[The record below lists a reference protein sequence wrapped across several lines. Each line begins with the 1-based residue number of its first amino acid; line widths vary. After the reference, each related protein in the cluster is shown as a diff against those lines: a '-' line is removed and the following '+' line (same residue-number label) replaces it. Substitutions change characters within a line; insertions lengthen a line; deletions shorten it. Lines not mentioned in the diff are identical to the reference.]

1 MIWKRVKAVAA
12 WLHLWVGLVTGIIVV
27 LVSVTGCILVFED
40 ELFDT
45 FHRDLVEVKQT
56 GPARP
61 VSELLVIAQAKLGKK
76 KPVSD
81 IRINEADHSYIF
93 SASKINKKDK
103 IQWWSYFSQFKYKDD
118 VYINQYTGEVL
129 GVIDVRY
136 EFFNITEQLHRQ
148 LLLVK
153 PVGSVIIGSC
163 ILLFLLMM
171 ITGFMLW
178 LPKNLKQLKKNLS
191 VKWNARWKRV
201 NYDLHNSFGFYVLPI
216 AMIIAIT
223 GLVWSFK
230 WWEDGIY
237 RILGSPGKVEL
248 VRKAPEVSTLP
259 PAVNQKHTLDN
270 ILAHIQHEVSNNYLT
285 IGLNLPEKDEPTL
298 MAFVYHKNRSD
309 GWRNMSYFYFDMR
322 NGKQFDKLIHSQKPL
337 GLKWRNSNKDIHTGR
352 IYGLGTQLLAFLAS
366 LVCASLPITG
376 FMIWW
381 GKRNKKSKK
390 PLAKRAAPVRRNLA
404 VVKEDQVV

>member
-45 FHRDLVEVKQT
+45 FHRDLIEVKQT

-61 VSELLVIAQAKLGKK
+61 VSELLAIAQKKLGNK
-76 KPVSD
+76 KPVTD
-81 IRINEADHSYIF
+81 IRINEADRSYIF
-93 SASKINKKDK
+93 SAAKINKKDK
-103 IQWWSYFSQFKYKDD
+103 IKWWSYFSQFKYKDD
-118 VYINQYTGEVL
+118 VYINPYTGKVL

-136 EFFNITEQLHRQ
+136 EFFNVTEQLHRQ

-153 PVGSVIIGSC
+153 PVGSVVVGSC

-248 VRKAPEVSTLP
+248 VRKAPKAAM
-259 PAVNQKHTLDN
+259 PAVQSGGTLDD
-270 ILAHIQHEVSNNYLT
+270 ILAHIQKEINNSYLT

-298 MAFVYHKNRSD
+298 MAFVYHKNPTD
-309 GWRNMSYFYFDMR
+309 GWRNMSYFYFDMH

-337 GLKWRNSNKDIHTGR
+337 GLKWRNSNKDIHTGK
-352 IYGLGTQLLAFLAS
+352 IYGLGTQILAFLAS
-366 LVCASLPITG
+366 FICASLPVTG
-376 FMIWW
+376 FLIWW
-381 GKRNKKSKK
+381 GKRSKKSKK
-390 PLAKRAAPVRRNLA
+390 RSAKLSAPAKSQKATLKPEA
-404 VVKEDQVV
+404 VV

>member
-27 LVSVTGCILVFED
+27 LISVTGCILVFED
-40 ELFDT
+40 ELFDLV
-45 FHRDLVEVKQT
+45 HRDIVEVKQT

-61 VSELLVIAQAKLGKK
+61 VSELLVIAQKKLGKK
-76 KPVSD
+76 KPVTD
-81 IRINEADHSYIF
+81 IRINEADRSYIF
-93 SASKINKKDK
+93 SAAKVNKKDK
-103 IQWWSYFSQFKYKDD
+103 IKWWSYFSQFKYKDD
-118 VYINQYTGEVL
+118 VYINQYTGQVL
-129 GVIDVRY
+129 GAIDVRY
-136 EFFNITEQLHRQ
+136 EFFNVTEQLHRQ

-191 VKWNARWKRV
+191 VKWSAKWKRV

-248 VRKAPEVSTLP
+248 VRKAPDKIAT
-259 PAVNQKHTLDN
+259 PAVNEGNTVDV
-270 ILAHIQHEVSNNYLT
+270 IVTHIKKEVNNNYLT
-285 IGLNLPEKDEPTL
+285 IGLNLPDKGEPTL

-322 NGKQFDKLIHSQKPL
+322 NGKQFDQLLHSQKPL

-352 IYGLGTQLLAFLAS
+352 MYGLGTQLLAFLAS
-366 LVCASLPITG
+366 VVCASLPITG
-376 FMIWW
+376 FLIWLNKRKKK
-381 GKRNKKSKK
+381 GKKVN
-390 PLAKRAAPVRRNLA
+390 AKQTTPVIHK
-404 VVKEDQVV
+404 VVIDKADTVV